1 MAPEKLTIR
10 DLSKMK
16 KRGEKITLLT
26 AYDYP
31 MAKLVD
37 RAGIDMILVGDS
49 LAMTV
54 LGHEST
60 LPVTMDEMISHA
72 RAVTRAVKRAF
83 VVGDMPYLSYQV
95 SDEDAVRNA
104 GRFMQEA
111 LTDAVKVEG
120 GEHVRGRVKAIIGSG
135 IPVMGHLGL
144 TPQSLSLL
152 GGYRVQAKTARA
164 ARKLIGEARMLE
176 DAGVFCIVLE
186 CIPREVGEA
195 ITDAVSVPTLGV
207 GAGPHCDG
215 QILVMHDMLGLF
227 EFFSPKFA
235 KQYVNLTETITTA
248 FEAFRQD
255 VKAGQFPGPEHCYTM
270 KPEEAERLSAG
281 AVSGQEN
288 PEGGS

>member
-1 MAPEKLTIR
+1 VSPEKVTIPE
-10 DLSKMK
+10 LAKMK

-31 MAKLVD
+31 MARLVD

-72 RAVTRAVKRAF
+72 RAVTRAVERTF

-95 SDEDAVRNA
+95 SDEEAIRNA

-120 GEHVRGRVKAIIGSG
+120 GEQMLDRIRAIIRAG

-152 GGYRVQAKTARA
+152 GGYRVQGKTARA
-164 ARKLIGEARMLE
+164 AKRLLDEAKMLE

-186 CIPREVGEA
+186 CVPSEVGKLV
-195 ITDAVSVPTLGV
+195 TDSVTIPTLGV

-227 EFFSPKFA
+227 EFFAPKFA
-235 KQYVNLTETITTA
+235 KRYVDLAETVT
-248 FEAFRQD
+248 EAFQEFRRD
-255 VKAGQFPGPEHCYTM
+255 VKEDRFPGPEHCYTM
-270 KPEEAERLSAG
+270 KQEERERLSADLPPKT
-281 AVSGQEN
+281 ARVKTD
-288 PEGGS
+288 P

>member
-1 MAPEKLTIR
+1 VSPEKLTIR
-10 DLSKMK
+10 DLRKMK

-31 MAKLVD
+31 MATLVD

-95 SDEDAVRNA
+95 SDEDAIRNA

-120 GEHVRGRVKAIIGSG
+120 GEHVCGRVKAIVESG

-176 DAGVFCIVLE
+176 DVGVFCIVLE
-186 CIPREVGEA
+186 CIPSEVGKA

-235 KQYVNLTETITTA
+235 KQYANLTETITAA
-248 FEAFRQD
+248 FEAFRHE
-255 VKAGQFPGPEHCYTM
+255 VKARQFPGPEHCYAM

-281 AVSGQEN
+281 PASEQDTAERD
-288 PEGGS
+288 S